1 MRLLHAV
8 TRDIPEIPD
17 DNFVAMIKAIEPFVD
32 YIQLREKSRAPKSLG
47 RLITLILEANVPVEK
62 LIVND
67 RADIAAAFEIPRTH
81 LTEKSLSVF
90 RLKDAFPE
98 MKFGRSF
105 HSVRAIE
112 RELIHYDYGYLG
124 HIFRTSE
131 KSYPALG
138 IEPLMA
144 AYQSVHDDSQSMK
157 NTTTAHK
164 KLIAIGG
171 IDLDTLPKIKAYI
184 DGAAVMSAL
193 FPVVNHRFDIER
205 GRTRA
210 KALRD
215 LLNSPMS

>member
-32 YIQLREKSRAPKSLG
+32 YIQLREKSRSPKSLG
-47 RLITLILEANVPVEK
+47 RLIALILEANVPVEK

-90 RLKDAFPE
+90 HLKDAFPE

-105 HSVRAIE
+105 HSISAIE
-112 RELIHYDYGYLG
+112 RELAHYDYGYLG

-138 IEPLMA
+138 IESLMA
-144 AYQSVHDDSQSMK
+144 AYQAVHDDSQSISNAKM
-157 NTTTAHK
+157 THK
-164 KLIAIGG
+164 SLIAIGG

>member
-17 DNFVAMIKAIEPFVD
+17 DNFVSMIQAIAPYVD
-32 YIQLREKSRAPKSLG
+32 YIQLREKSRSPKSLG
-47 RLITLILEANVPVEK
+47 RLITLILEANVPVEQ
-62 LIVND
+62 LIIND

-81 LTEKSLSVF
+81 LTEKSLSVH
-90 RLKDAFPE
+90 RLKEAFPE

-105 HSVRAIE
+105 HSISAIE
-112 RELIHYDYGYLG
+112 RELAHYDYGYLG

-144 AYQSVHDDSQSMK
+144 AYQAVHDDSQSTK
-157 NTTTAHK
+157 NTAAHK